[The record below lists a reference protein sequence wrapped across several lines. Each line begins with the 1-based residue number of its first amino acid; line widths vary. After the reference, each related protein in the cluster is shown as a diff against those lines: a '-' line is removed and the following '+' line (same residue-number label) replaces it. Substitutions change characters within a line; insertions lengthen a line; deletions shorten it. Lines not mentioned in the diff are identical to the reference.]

1 MKTTLLFF
9 FLLLISNRAF
19 SQTAYIQVNGEANL
33 SVFLNGKM
41 AGKTTAEL
49 GGLIIENVAAGK
61 NLIKVIKEG
70 YTPFEETITIKPG
83 EVFAYNVKPFTKH
96 VVNISEEGNSGET
109 DNKATIKTGNLV
121 IQSVPIEIKITIP
134 DIEGVDNMPKTK
146 DKWQADKI
154 PAGIYDITFTFNK
167 KVISKK
173 IEILGNDTTSI
184 FINMLNGEFKTTNT
198 RDIKEENERL
208 EQLKVSKVE
217 HFCDS
222 LFALYKVE
230 PRMKRD
236 DFWLYNAE
244 ARAMRDSKKCE
255 NPYRSEGIT
264 YSLHSNKYNH
274 GPTFFSFD
282 AGYELVF
289 YSYTIYDKQRLLA
302 EEFLKTV
309 KQKIESNVPEEY
321 ILRNGE
327 TIIGIDYPKYD
338 IEISYYLSYDFETSL
353 EIRFRVGSD

>member
-1 MKTTLLFF
+1 MKTTLFFF
-9 FLLLISNRAF
+9 FLLLVSNRAL
-19 SQTAYIQVNGEANL
+19 SQSAYIQVNGEANL

-49 GGLIIENVAAGK
+49 GGLIIENVTAGN
-61 NLIKVIKEG
+61 NLIKVVKEG
-70 YTPFEETITIKPG
+70 FTPFEETITIKPG
-83 EVFAYNVKPFTKH
+83 EVFAYKVKPFTKH

-134 DIEGVDNMPKTK
+134 DIEGINNMPKTK

-154 PAGIYDITFTFNK
+154 PAGIYDITFTFNQ
-167 KVISKK
+167 KVISKQL
-173 IEILGNDTTSI
+173 EIVGDDTTSI

-198 RDIKEENERL
+198 QDIRKENERL

-222 LFALYKVE
+222 LFAVYKFN

-244 ARAMRDSKKCE
+244 ARAMKDSKKCE
-255 NPYRSEGIT
+255 NPYSSTGIT
-264 YSLHSNKYNH
+264 YSLYNNKYNH
-274 GPTFFSFD
+274 GPGYICFD
-282 AGYELVF
+282 AGYELVY
-289 YSYTIYDKQRLLA
+289 YSYTLYDKQRLQA

-309 KQKIESNVPEEY
+309 KQKIEATVPKEY
-321 ILRNGE
+321 IRRNGE
-327 TIIGIDYPKYD
+327 NLIGVYYAKYN
-338 IEISYYLSYDFETSL
+338 IHISYYLSYDFETSL
-353 EIRFRVGSD
+353 VIRFDVLGD